1 MRTYE
6 NDDEYEE
13 FLWLKLWPFRSLG
26 VIHEFFNETRF
37 LIWDVRRDIVHIDI
51 AWLVPSCL
59 VDIDTLEGRRRQ
71 RMELERYQAINTAL
85 HYHVYAS
92 LDLTGDSELKDQRAL
107 QAHVARETFIR

>member
-1 MRTYE
+1 MKSDLIEIVTTQNVLFFSRIAFFIISIRKHSQRVRTYE

-51 AWLVPSCL
+51 VRCS
-59 VDIDTLEGRRRQ
+59 
-71 RMELERYQAINTAL
+71 
-85 HYHVYAS
+85 AS
-92 LDLTGDSELKDQRAL
+92 AFDKRIIPRL
-107 QAHVARETFIR
+107 I